1 MSSMKIERKVNST
14 LLKVLCLGHISVK
27 LLQQRRIYIY
37 IYIYIYICPNTLR
50 APPPRQMSI
59 KATRLIDESGAKEQP
74 VPFVE

>member
-1 MSSMKIERKVNST
+1 MSSMKIERKVNSA
-14 LLKVLCLGHISVK
+14 LLKVLCLGHKSVK
-27 LLQQRRIYIY
+27 LLQQRRIY

-74 VPFVE
+74 GPFVE

>member
-27 LLQQRRIYIY
+27 LLQKRR

-74 VPFVE
+74 GPFVE

>member
-1 MSSMKIERKVNST
+1 MLGAYKCKVVAAAEN
-14 LLKVLCLGHISVK
+14 
-27 LLQQRRIYIY
+27 IYIY